1 MKQWFKKIMQPK
13 RLFILIAAILILSLT
28 NYFVNNWQIKTL
40 AFLLILISYNIL
52 FYRFTDYFIENGIFT
67 VPAYNLGSSILFC
80 ALISLLI
87 FFTKPENPDCD
98 LSIILLF
105 SKLLR

>member
-1 MKQWFKKIMQPK
+1 MRQWFKKIMQPK

-28 NYFVNNWQIKTL
+28 HYFVNNWQIKTL

-67 VPAYNLGSSILFC
+67 
-80 ALISLLI
+80 
-87 FFTKPENPDCD
+87 KPENPDRD

-105 SKLLR
+105 SQLLR